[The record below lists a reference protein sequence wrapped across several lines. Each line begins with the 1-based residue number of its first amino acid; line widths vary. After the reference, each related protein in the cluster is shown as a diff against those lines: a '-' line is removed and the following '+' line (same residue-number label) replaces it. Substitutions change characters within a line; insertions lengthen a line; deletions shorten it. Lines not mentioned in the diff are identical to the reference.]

1 MLEPRALEAD
11 SESLKQQHILL
22 PVESLLTI
30 SSHAAQLASALPRT
44 LLYNK
49 QDTCQLLIQVLV
61 PNHFLYVLNFEIQ
74 VYLP

>member
-11 SESLKQQHILL
+11 SESLRQQHMLL

-30 SSHAAQLASALPRT
+30 SCHAARLASALPHT
-44 LLYNK
+44 LLYK
-49 QDTCQLLIQVLV
+49 QEDTCQLVIQVLV